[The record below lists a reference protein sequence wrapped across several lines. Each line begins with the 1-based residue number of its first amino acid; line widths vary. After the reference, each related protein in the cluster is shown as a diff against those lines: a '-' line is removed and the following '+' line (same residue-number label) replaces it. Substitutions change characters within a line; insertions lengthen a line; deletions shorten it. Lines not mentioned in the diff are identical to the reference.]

1 MITTQGTSIAQDLGT
16 NKGRNDLKPESEA
29 SYINTNQYDKIYEF
43 CMNVG
48 EGLAEKQERIGMVEQ
63 GPIRPPSESKSLL
76 LRLTR
81 NCPWNKCLF
90 CPVYKDT
97 TFSRRPLAEIKKD
110 IDQLGEII
118 EHIQRVSHK
127 LGCAGRITGT
137 VISHVYPNKNYNPM
151 YRHVAHWLYFGEGSV
166 FLQDANSLIMKP
178 EDLAEILNY
187 LRKRVPGIR
196 RITSY
201 ARSQTLARR
210 EVNQLVMLREAG
222 LNRIHIG
229 LESGYD
235 PVLRFMRKGSTADD
249 HIKAGCLVREA
260 GISLSEYVMPGLGGK
275 RWWREHALATADVL
289 NRINPDFIR
298 LRSLRVPQTAPLSEK
313 IDSGEMELL
322 DDDGVVREIRLF
334 IENLHGITSTVT
346 SDHIMNLLEEISG
359 TLPDDKERMLS
370 VADRYL
376 DLEEE
381 ERVIYKVGRWGGAYR
396 SLDDLSDLELRSK
409 IEQVIRQWN
418 LETSGQVDTMIK
430 EMADQYI

>member
-1 MITTQGTSIAQDLGT
+1 ML
-16 NKGRNDLKPESEA
+16 
-29 SYINTNQYDKIYEF
+29 
-43 CMNVG
+43 
-48 EGLAEKQERIGMVEQ
+48 EQ

-90 CPVYKDT
+90 CPVYKNT
-97 TFSRRPLAEIKKD
+97 TFSRRSLAEIK
-110 IDQLGEII
+110 GEIDKLSEI
-118 EHIQRVSHK
+118 VDDIQRISLE
-127 LGCAGRITGT
+127 LGFEGRITGT
-137 VISHVYPNKNYNPM
+137 VISHIYPNKDYDPI

-166 FLQDANSLIMKP
+166 FLQDANSLIMRP
-178 EDLAEILNY
+178 EDLAEILDY
-187 LRKRVPGIR
+187 LRQKVPGIR

-201 ARSQTLARR
+201 ARSRTLARR
-210 EVNQLVMLREAG
+210 NADQMVMLRQAG

-235 PVLRFMRKGSTADD
+235 PVLRIMRKGSTAAD

-275 RWWREHALATADVL
+275 RWWREHALATAEVL

-298 LRSLRVPQTAPLSEK
+298 LRSLRVPKTTPLAEK
-313 IDSGEMELL
+313 IDTGEIELL
-322 DDDGVVREIRLF
+322 DDDDVVREIRLF
-334 IENLHGITSTVT
+334 IENLDGISSTVT

-359 TLPDDKERMLS
+359 ILPDDKEKMLS

-381 ERVIYKVGRWGGAYR
+381 ERIIYKVGRWGGAYR
-396 SLDDLSDLELRSK
+396 SLDDLRDPVTRGK
-409 IEQVIRQWN
+409 IEEVVHQWK
-418 LETSGQVDTMIK
+418 LETSLQVDQIIK

>member
-1 MITTQGTSIAQDLGT
+1 MRLIRGA
-16 NKGRNDLKPESEA
+16 R
-29 SYINTNQYDKIYEF
+29 YIYIDWYDKMQILRLS
-43 CMNVG
+43 VG
-48 EGLAEKQERIGMVEQ
+48 EGLGEKQKGKRMIEQ

-90 CPVYKDT
+90 CPVYKGT
-97 TFSRRPLAEIKKD
+97 TFSRRSLPEIKQE
-110 IDQLGEII
+110 IDRLGEIVND
-118 EHIQRVSHK
+118 IQTVSAK
-127 LGCAGRITGT
+127 LGFGGRITGK
-137 VISHVYPNKNYNPM
+137 VISHIYPHKNCNPI

-187 LRKRVPGIR
+187 LRRKIPGIG

-201 ARSQTLARR
+201 ARSRTLARR
-210 EVNQLVMLREAG
+210 GADQLVMLREAG

-235 PVLRFMRKGSTADD
+235 PVLRFMKKGSTAAD
-249 HIKAGCLVREA
+249 HIQAGCLVKEA
-260 GISLSEYVMPGLGGK
+260 GISLSGYVMPGLGGK
-275 RWWREHALATADVL
+275 RWWREHAQATAHVL

-298 LRSLRVPQTAPLSEK
+298 LRSLRVPKTAPLSEK
-313 IDSGEMELL
+313 VDTGDIELL
-322 DDDGVVREIRLF
+322 DDDGVVSEIRLF
-334 IENLHGITSTVT
+334 IENLDGITSTIT

-359 TLPDDKERMLS
+359 ILPDDKEKMLS

-381 ERVIYKVGRWGGAYR
+381 ERIIYKVGRWGGAYR
-396 SLDDLSDLELRSK
+396 SLDDLRDPQTRSK

-418 LETSGQVDTMIK
+418 LETSGQVDEIIK

>member
-1 MITTQGTSIAQDLGT
+1 V
-16 NKGRNDLKPESEA
+16 E
-29 SYINTNQYDKIYEF
+29 
-43 CMNVG
+43 
-48 EGLAEKQERIGMVEQ
+48 EGLVEKQERIGMIEQ

-90 CPVYKDT
+90 CPVYKGT
-97 TFSRRPLAEIKKD
+97 SFSRRSVAEIKRD
-110 IDQLGEII
+110 IDQLSEMVDD
-118 EHIQRVSHK
+118 IQKLSWK
-127 LGCAGRITGT
+127 LGFSGKITGT
-137 VISHVYPNKNYNPM
+137 VISHIYPSKDYNPT
-151 YRHVAHWLYFGEGSV
+151 YRHVAHWMYFGEGSV

-178 EDLAEILNY
+178 EDLTEVLSYVHQKI
-187 LRKRVPGIR
+187 PGIR

-201 ARSQTLARR
+201 ARSRTLARR
-210 EVNQLVMLREAG
+210 KPDQLVMLREAG

-235 PVLRFMRKGSTADD
+235 PVLRIMEKGSTAAD

-289 NRINPDFIR
+289 NQINPDFIR
-298 LRSLRVPQTAPLSEK
+298 LRSLRVPKTAPLSEK
-313 IDSGEMELL
+313 IDNGEIELL

-334 IENLHGITSTVT
+334 IENLDGITSTIT

-359 TLPDDKERMLS
+359 TLPDDKEKMLS

-376 DLEEE
+376 DLPEQ
-381 ERVIYKVGRWGGAYR
+381 ERIIYKVGRWGGAFR
-396 SLDDLSDLELRSK
+396 RVDDLRDPDLRGK
-409 IEQVIRQWN
+409 IEQVIHQWN
-418 LETSGQVDTMIK
+418 LETSGQLDEIIK
-430 EMADQYI
+430 EIADQYI

>member
-1 MITTQGTSIAQDLGT
+1 MI
-16 NKGRNDLKPESEA
+16 
-29 SYINTNQYDKIYEF
+29 
-43 CMNVG
+43 
-48 EGLAEKQERIGMVEQ
+48 EQ

-90 CPVYKDT
+90 CPVYKGT
-97 TFSRRPLAEIKKD
+97 TFSRRSLSEIKQE
-110 IDQLGEII
+110 IDQLGEIVNDI
-118 EHIQRVSHK
+118 RGVSSE
-127 LGCAGRITGT
+127 LGFAGRITET
-137 VISHVYPNKNYNPM
+137 VISHIYPNKDYNPI
-151 YRHVAHWLYFGEGSV
+151 YRQVAHWLYFGEGSV

-187 LRKRVPGIR
+187 LRQTVPGIR

-201 ARSQTLARR
+201 ARSRTLARR
-210 EVNQLVMLREAG
+210 GADQLVMLREAG

-235 PVLRFMRKGSTADD
+235 PLLSVMKKGSTAAD

-275 RWWREHALATADVL
+275 RWWREHALATAEVL

-298 LRSLRVPQTAPLSEK
+298 LRSLRVPKTAPLSEK
-313 IDSGEMELL
+313 VDKGDIELL
-322 DDDGVVREIRLF
+322 GDDGVVREIRLF
-334 IENLHGITSTVT
+334 IENLDGISSTIT

-359 TLPDDKERMLS
+359 IFPDDKEKMLS

-376 DLEEE
+376 NLDEE
-381 ERVIYKVGRWGGAYR
+381 ERIIYKVGRWGGAYR
-396 SLDDLSDLELRSK
+396 RLDDLRDPEIRGK

-418 LETSGQVDTMIK
+418 LETSGQVDEIIK

>member
-1 MITTQGTSIAQDLGT
+1 MRLIRGA
-16 NKGRNDLKPESEA
+16 R
-29 SYINTNQYDKIYEF
+29 YIYIDWYDKMQIL
-43 CMNVG
+43 CLSVA
-48 EGLAEKQERIGMVEQ
+48 EGLVERQQSIGMIEQ

-90 CPVYKDT
+90 CPVYKGS
-97 TFSRRPLAEIKKD
+97 TFSRRSLPEIKQD
-110 IDQLGEII
+110 IDEIGEIVND
-118 EHIQRVSHK
+118 IQRVSRN
-127 LGCAGRITGT
+127 LGSAGRITGT
-137 VISHVYPNKNYNPM
+137 VVSHIYPNKDYDPI

-187 LRKRVPGIR
+187 LRQKVPGIR

-201 ARSQTLARR
+201 ARSRTLARR
-210 EVNQLVMLREAG
+210 RVDQLVMLREAG

-235 PVLRFMRKGSTADD
+235 PVLRVMKKGSTAAD
-249 HIKAGCLVREA
+249 HIEAGCLIREA

-298 LRSLRVPQTAPLSEK
+298 LRSLRVPKTAPLSENVAK
-313 IDSGEMELL
+313 GEIKLL
-322 DDDGVVREIRLF
+322 DDDQVVREIRLF
-334 IENLHGITSTVT
+334 IEKLNGIRSTVT

-359 TLPDDKERMLS
+359 TLPDDKEKMLS

-376 DLEEE
+376 SLDEE
-381 ERVIYKVGRWGGAYR
+381 ERLIYKVGRWGGAYR
-396 SLDDLSDLELRSK
+396 SVDDLRDPEIKGK
-409 IEQVIRQWN
+409 IEQIIHQWN
-418 LETSGQVDTMIK
+418 LENSGQVDEILK

>member
-1 MITTQGTSIAQDLGT
+1 MI
-16 NKGRNDLKPESEA
+16 
-29 SYINTNQYDKIYEF
+29 
-43 CMNVG
+43 
-48 EGLAEKQERIGMVEQ
+48 EQ

-90 CPVYKDT
+90 CPVYKTT
-97 TFSRRPLAEIKKD
+97 TFSRRSLAEIKGE
-110 IDQLGEII
+110 IDKLGEIVND
-118 EHIQRVSHK
+118 IQRISLK
-127 LGCAGRITGT
+127 LGSEGRITGT
-137 VISHVYPNKNYNPM
+137 VISHIYPNKDYHPI
-151 YRHVAHWLYFGEGSV
+151 YRNVAHWLYFGEGSV
-166 FLQDANSLIMKP
+166 FLQDANNLIMKP

-187 LRKRVPGIR
+187 LRRKVPGIR

-201 ARSQTLARR
+201 ARSKTLARR
-210 EVNQLVMLREAG
+210 NADQMVMLRQAG

-235 PVLRFMRKGSTADD
+235 PVLRIMRKGSTAAD
-249 HIKAGCLVREA
+249 HIKAGSLVREA

-298 LRSLRVPQTAPLSEK
+298 LRSLRVPKTAPLSEK
-313 IDSGEMELL
+313 IDKGEIELL
-322 DDDGVVREIRLF
+322 DDDDVVQEIRLF
-334 IENLHGITSTVT
+334 IENLDGISSTVT

-359 TLPDDKERMLS
+359 ILPDDKEKMLS

-381 ERVIYKVGRWGGAYR
+381 ERIIYKVGRWGGAYR
-396 SLDDLSDLELRSK
+396 SLDDLRDSVTRGK
-409 IEQVIRQWN
+409 IEQVIHQWK
-418 LETSGQVDTMIK
+418 LETSLQVDKIIK

>member
-1 MITTQGTSIAQDLGT
+1 MI
-16 NKGRNDLKPESEA
+16 
-29 SYINTNQYDKIYEF
+29 
-43 CMNVG
+43 
-48 EGLAEKQERIGMVEQ
+48 EQ

-90 CPVYKDT
+90 CPVYKDA
-97 TFSRRPLAEIKKD
+97 TFSRRSLAEIKRD
-110 IDQLGEII
+110 IDQISEIVND
-118 EHIQRVSHK
+118 IQRVSSK
-127 LGCAGRITGT
+127 LGFAGRVTGT
-137 VISHVYPNKNYNPM
+137 VVSHIYPNKDYDPI
-151 YRHVAHWLYFGEGSV
+151 YRHVAHWLYFGEGSI

-178 EDLAEILNY
+178 EDLTEILNY
-187 LRKRVPGIR
+187 LRQKVPGIR

-201 ARSQTLARR
+201 ARSKTLSRR
-210 EVNQLVMLREAG
+210 NPGQLVMLREAG

-235 PVLRFMRKGSTADD
+235 PVLRLMEKGSTAAD

-298 LRSLRVPQTAPLSEK
+298 LRSLRVPKTAPLSEK
-313 IDSGEMELL
+313 IDNGDIELL
-322 DDDGVVREIRLF
+322 DDDGVVQEIRLF
-334 IENLHGITSTVT
+334 IENLDGITSTVA

-359 TLPDDKERMLS
+359 TLPDDKEMMLS
-370 VADRYL
+370 AADRYL

-381 ERVIYKVGRWGGAYR
+381 ERIIYKVGRWGGAYR
-396 SLDDLSDLELRSK
+396 SIDDLRDPEIRGK
-409 IEQVIRQWN
+409 IEQVIHQWN
-418 LETSGQVDTMIK
+418 LKTPGQLDEIIK
-430 EMADQYI
+430 EIADQYI

>member
-1 MITTQGTSIAQDLGT
+1 MRLIEGVGYIYIAW
-16 NKGRNDLKPESEA
+16 
-29 SYINTNQYDKIYEF
+29 YDKMPILRLS
-43 CMNVG
+43 VG
-48 EGLAEKQERIGMVEQ
+48 EGLGEKQKGIGMIEQ

-90 CPVYKDT
+90 CPVYKGT
-97 TFSRRPLAEIKKD
+97 TFSRRSLPEIKQE
-110 IDQLGEII
+110 IDQLG
-118 EHIQRVSHK
+118 HIVNDIQDVSAK
-127 LGCAGRITGT
+127 LGFSGRITGK
-137 VISHVYPNKNYNPM
+137 VISHIYPSKDYNPI

-187 LRKRVPGIR
+187 LRQKVPGIR

-201 ARSQTLARR
+201 ARSRTLARR
-210 EVNQLVMLREAG
+210 GADQLVMLREAG

-235 PVLRFMRKGSTADD
+235 PVLRFMKKGSTAAD
-249 HIKAGCLVREA
+249 HIQAGCLVKEA

-275 RWWREHALATADVL
+275 RWWREHALATAHVL

-298 LRSLRVPQTAPLSEK
+298 LRSLRVPKTAPLFEK
-313 IDSGEMELL
+313 VDNGHIELL
-322 DDDGVVREIRLF
+322 DDDEVVREIRLF
-334 IENLHGITSTVT
+334 IENLDGITSTIT

-359 TLPDDKERMLS
+359 ILPDDKKKMLAS
-370 VADRYL
+370 ADRYL
-376 DLEEE
+376 DLDEG
-381 ERVIYKVGRWGGAYR
+381 ERIIYKVGRWGGAYR
-396 SLDDLSDLELRSK
+396 RLDDLRDPEIRGK
-409 IEQVIRQWN
+409 IEQVIHQWN
-418 LETSGQVDTMIK
+418 LETSGQVDEILK

>member
-1 MITTQGTSIAQDLGT
+1 MR
-16 NKGRNDLKPESEA
+16 KGL
-29 SYINTNQYDKIYEF
+29 
-43 CMNVG
+43 V
-48 EGLAEKQERIGMVEQ
+48 EKQERSGMIEQ

-90 CPVYKDT
+90 CPVYKDA
-97 TFSRRPLAEIKKD
+97 TFSRRSLAEIKRD
-110 IDQLGEII
+110 IDQLSEIVNDV
-118 EHIQRVSHK
+118 QRVSSK
-127 LGCAGRITGT
+127 LGFAGRVTGT
-137 VISHVYPNKNYNPM
+137 VVSHIYPNKDYDPI
-151 YRHVAHWLYFGEGSV
+151 YRHVAHWLYFGEGSI

-178 EDLAEILNY
+178 EDLTEILNY
-187 LRKRVPGIR
+187 LRQKVPGIR

-201 ARSQTLARR
+201 ARSKTLSRR
-210 EVNQLVMLREAG
+210 NPGQLVMLREAG

-235 PVLRFMRKGSTADD
+235 PVLRLMEKGSTAAD

-298 LRSLRVPQTAPLSEK
+298 LRSLRVPKTAPLSEK
-313 IDSGEMELL
+313 IDNGDIELL
-322 DDDGVVREIRLF
+322 NDDGVVREIRLF
-334 IENLHGITSTVT
+334 IENLNGITSTVT

-359 TLPDDKERMLS
+359 TLPDDKEMMLS
-370 VADRYL
+370 AADRYL

-381 ERVIYKVGRWGGAYR
+381 ERIIYKVGRWGGAYR
-396 SLDDLSDLELRSK
+396 SIDDLRDPEIRGK
-409 IEQVIRQWN
+409 IEQVIHQWN
-418 LETSGQVDTMIK
+418 LKTPGQLDEIIK
-430 EMADQYI
+430 EIADQYI

>member
-1 MITTQGTSIAQDLGT
+1 MI
-16 NKGRNDLKPESEA
+16 
-29 SYINTNQYDKIYEF
+29 
-43 CMNVG
+43 
-48 EGLAEKQERIGMVEQ
+48 EQ

-97 TFSRRPLAEIKKD
+97 TFSRRSLAEIKRD
-110 IDQLGEII
+110 IDQLSEIVND
-118 EHIQRVSHK
+118 IQRVSSR
-127 LGCAGRITGT
+127 LGFAGRVTGT
-137 VISHVYPNKNYNPM
+137 VVSHIYPNRDYDPI
-151 YRHVAHWLYFGEGSV
+151 YRHVAHWLYFGEGSI

-178 EDLAEILNY
+178 EDLTEILNY
-187 LRKRVPGIR
+187 LRQKVPGIR

-201 ARSQTLARR
+201 ARSKTLTRR
-210 EVNQLVMLREAG
+210 NPGQLVMLREAG

-235 PVLRFMRKGSTADD
+235 PVLRLMEKGSTAAD

-298 LRSLRVPQTAPLSEK
+298 LRSLRVPKTAPLSEK
-313 IDSGEMELL
+313 IDNGDIELL

-334 IENLHGITSTVT
+334 IENLNGITSTVT

-359 TLPDDKERMLS
+359 TLPDDKEMMLS

-381 ERVIYKVGRWGGAYR
+381 ERIIYKVGRWGGAYR
-396 SLDDLSDLELRSK
+396 SIDDLRDPEIRGK
-409 IEQVIRQWN
+409 IEQVIHQWN
-418 LETSGQVDTMIK
+418 LKTPGQLDEIIK
-430 EMADQYI
+430 EIADQYI

>member
-1 MITTQGTSIAQDLGT
+1 MI
-16 NKGRNDLKPESEA
+16 
-29 SYINTNQYDKIYEF
+29 
-43 CMNVG
+43 
-48 EGLAEKQERIGMVEQ
+48 EQ

-90 CPVYKDT
+90 CPVYKDA
-97 TFSRRPLAEIKKD
+97 TFSRRSLAEIKRD
-110 IDQLGEII
+110 IDQLSEIVNDV
-118 EHIQRVSHK
+118 QRVSSK
-127 LGCAGRITGT
+127 LGFAGRVTGT
-137 VISHVYPNKNYNPM
+137 VVSHIYPNKDYDPI
-151 YRHVAHWLYFGEGSV
+151 YRHVAHWLYFGEGSI

-178 EDLAEILNY
+178 EDLTEILNY
-187 LRKRVPGIR
+187 LRQKVPGIR

-201 ARSQTLARR
+201 ARSKTLTRR
-210 EVNQLVMLREAG
+210 NPGQLVMLREAG

-235 PVLRFMRKGSTADD
+235 PVLRLMEKGSTAAD

-298 LRSLRVPQTAPLSEK
+298 LRSLRVPKTAPLSEK
-313 IDSGEMELL
+313 IDNGDIELL
-322 DDDGVVREIRLF
+322 NDDGVVREIRLF
-334 IENLHGITSTVT
+334 IENLNGITSTVT

-359 TLPDDKERMLS
+359 TLPDDKEMMLS
-370 VADRYL
+370 AADRYL

-381 ERVIYKVGRWGGAYR
+381 ERIIYKVGRWGGAYR
-396 SLDDLSDLELRSK
+396 SIDDLRDPEIRGK
-409 IEQVIRQWN
+409 IEQVIHQWN
-418 LETSGQVDTMIK
+418 LKTPGQLDEIIK
-430 EMADQYI
+430 EIADQYI

>member
-1 MITTQGTSIAQDLGT
+1 MG
-16 NKGRNDLKPESEA
+16 KGL
-29 SYINTNQYDKIYEF
+29 
-43 CMNVG
+43 V
-48 EGLAEKQERIGMVEQ
+48 EKQKRIGMIEQ

-90 CPVYKDT
+90 CPIYKGT
-97 TFSRRPLAEIKKD
+97 TFSRRSLAEIRRD
-110 IDQLGEII
+110 IDQISEIVDD
-118 EHIQRVSHK
+118 IQRVSYK
-127 LGCAGRITGT
+127 LGFAGKITGT
-137 VISHVYPNKNYNPM
+137 VISHIYPSKEYNPI
-151 YRHVAHWLYFGEGSV
+151 YRHVAHWMYFGEGSV

-178 EDLAEILNY
+178 EDLTEILNY
-187 LRKRVPGIR
+187 LRQKVPGIR

-201 ARSQTLARR
+201 ARSRTLARR
-210 EVNQLVMLREAG
+210 KPGQLVMLREAG

-235 PVLRFMRKGSTADD
+235 PVLHIMEKGSTAAD

-298 LRSLRVPQTAPLSEK
+298 LRSLRVPKTAPLSEK
-313 IDSGEMELL
+313 IDNGEIELL

-334 IENLHGITSTVT
+334 IENLDGISSTVT

-359 TLPDDKERMLS
+359 TLPDDKEKMLS
-370 VADRYL
+370 VAARYL
-376 DLEEE
+376 NLPEE
-381 ERVIYKVGRWGGAYR
+381 ERIIYKVGRWGGAYR
-396 SLDDLSDLELRSK
+396 SVDDLRDPELRRK
-409 IEQVIRQWN
+409 IEQVIHQWN
-418 LETSGQVDTMIK
+418 LETSGQMDEIIK
-430 EMADQYI
+430 EIADQYI